1 MVQKVIRDRLDA
13 ILHWNISLVGGF
25 LGAYAILLHAGNFGS
40 AQTGNLMEMGAELV
54 SMEWFNVLLRLAAL
68 VLFGLGVASAYLLTN
83 FTKINMRK
91 LALWVDAA
99 ALALAS
105 MLPLEP
111 ALVGIYPI
119 FFASAFQWGVY
130 SGADGFNSATIFM
143 TNNFK
148 QSVLGW
154 LQYGLTKDKEF
165 KRKAILYT
173 YTVISFFLGVVLGA
187 WAVGQFGIYSAYV
200 GFLPLAA
207 ARTFIAVGGV
217 MSNGYLRKRDSG
229 GDGSRGG
236 RGDGRSRE
244 AGEGAE
250 AVKSVPCKV
259 STRCRKE
266 KRQETGFG
274 GNRMRKNAGA

>member
-1 MVQKVIRDRLDA
+1 
-13 ILHWNISLVGGF
+13 
-25 LGAYAILLHAGNFGS
+25 
-40 AQTGNLMEMGAELV
+40 
-54 SMEWFNVLLRLAAL
+54 
-68 VLFGLGVASAYLLTN
+68 
-83 FTKINMRK
+83 MRK

-173 YTVISFFLGVVLGA
+173 YTVISFFLGG
-187 WAVGQFGIYSAYV
+187 YSE
-200 GFLPLAA
+200 
-207 ARTFIAVGGV
+207 R
-217 MSNGYLRKRDSG
+217 
-229 GDGSRGG
+229 
-236 RGDGRSRE
+236 GRS
-244 AGEGAE
+244 
-250 AVKSVPCKV
+250 V
-259 STRCRKE
+259 SSASTAP
-266 KRQETGFG
+266 
-274 GNRMRKNAGA
+274 M

>member
-105 MLPLEP
+105 CCRLNRRWSEFIRFSL
-111 ALVGIYPI
+111 LCISVGRL
-119 FFASAFQWGVY
+119 F
-130 SGADGFNSATIFM
+130 
-143 TNNFK
+143 
-148 QSVLGW
+148 
-154 LQYGLTKDKEF
+154 
-165 KRKAILYT
+165 
-173 YTVISFFLGVVLGA
+173 
-187 WAVGQFGIYSAYV
+187 
-200 GFLPLAA
+200 
-207 ARTFIAVGGV
+207 
-217 MSNGYLRKRDSG
+217 
-229 GDGSRGG
+229 
-236 RGDGRSRE
+236 
-244 AGEGAE
+244 
-250 AVKSVPCKV
+250 
-259 STRCRKE
+259 RCR
-266 KRQETGFG
+266 RI
-274 GNRMRKNAGA
+274 

>member
-165 KRKAILYT
+165 KRKAILLYLYGHQLFPGRGT
-173 YTVISFFLGVVLGA
+173 RS
-187 WAVGQFGIYSAYV
+187 
-200 GFLPLAA
+200 
-207 ARTFIAVGGV
+207 VGGRSV
-217 MSNGYLRKRDSG
+217 RHLQRLCRLSAIG
-229 GDGSRGG
+229 GCENLYRGRYGS
-236 RGDGRSRE
+236 
-244 AGEGAE
+244 A
-250 AVKSVPCKV
+250 
-259 STRCRKE
+259 
-266 KRQETGFG
+266 
-274 GNRMRKNAGA
+274 

>member
-25 LGAYAILLHAGNFGS
+25 LGAYAILLHVGNFGS

-154 LQYGLTKDKEF
+154 LQYGLTRIRNLREKQ
-165 KRKAILYT
+165 
-173 YTVISFFLGVVLGA
+173 FF
-187 WAVGQFGIYSAYV
+187 IPIRSSAFP
-200 GFLPLAA
+200 G
-207 ARTFIAVGGV
+207 RGTRSVGGRSV
-217 MSNGYLRKRDSG
+217 RHLQRLCRLSAIG
-229 GDGSRGG
+229 GCENLYRGRYGS
-236 RGDGRSRE
+236 
-244 AGEGAE
+244 A
-250 AVKSVPCKV
+250 
-259 STRCRKE
+259 
-266 KRQETGFG
+266 
-274 GNRMRKNAGA
+274 

>member
-25 LGAYAILLHAGNFGS
+25 LGAYAILLHVGNFGS

-119 FFASAFQWGVY
+119 SLHPHF
-130 SGADGFNSATIFM
+130 SGASIPVPTD
-143 TNNFK
+143 
-148 QSVLGW
+148 
-154 LQYGLTKDKEF
+154 LT
-165 KRKAILYT
+165 
-173 YTVISFFLGVVLGA
+173 
-187 WAVGQFGIYSAYV
+187 
-200 GFLPLAA
+200 
-207 ARTFIAVGGV
+207 AR
-217 MSNGYLRKRDSG
+217 
-229 GDGSRGG
+229 
-236 RGDGRSRE
+236 RSL
-244 AGEGAE
+244 
-250 AVKSVPCKV
+250 
-259 STRCRKE
+259 
-266 KRQETGFG
+266 
-274 GNRMRKNAGA
+274 

>member
-105 MLPLEP
+105 MLALEP

-173 YTVISFFLGVVLGA
+173 YTVISFSWA
-187 WAVGQFGIYSAYV
+187 WYSE
-200 GFLPLAA
+200 
-207 ARTFIAVGGV
+207 R
-217 MSNGYLRKRDSG
+217 
-229 GDGSRGG
+229 
-236 RGDGRSRE
+236 GRS
-244 AGEGAE
+244 
-250 AVKSVPCKV
+250 V
-259 STRCRKE
+259 SSASTAP
-266 KRQETGFG
+266 
-274 GNRMRKNAGA
+274 M

>member
-1 MVQKVIRDRLDA
+1 
-13 ILHWNISLVGGF
+13 
-25 LGAYAILLHAGNFGS
+25 
-40 AQTGNLMEMGAELV
+40 
-54 SMEWFNVLLRLAAL
+54 
-68 VLFGLGVASAYLLTN
+68 
-83 FTKINMRK
+83 
-91 LALWVDAA
+91 
-99 ALALAS
+99 
-105 MLPLEP
+105 
-111 ALVGIYPI
+111 
-119 FFASAFQWGVY
+119 
-130 SGADGFNSATIFM
+130 M

-207 ARTFIAVGGV
+207 ARTFIAVGTAR
-217 MSNGYLRKRDSG
+217 LKRDSG

-250 AVKSVPCKV
+250 AVKSVPCKF
-259 STRCRKE
+259 SIRCRKE

>member
-105 MLPLEP
+105 K
-111 ALVGIYPI
+111 I
-119 FFASAFQWGVY
+119 
-130 SGADGFNSATIFM
+130 
-143 TNNFK
+143 
-148 QSVLGW
+148 
-154 LQYGLTKDKEF
+154 
-165 KRKAILYT
+165 
-173 YTVISFFLGVVLGA
+173 
-187 WAVGQFGIYSAYV
+187 
-200 GFLPLAA
+200 
-207 ARTFIAVGGV
+207 
-217 MSNGYLRKRDSG
+217 
-229 GDGSRGG
+229 G
-236 RGDGRSRE
+236 R
-244 AGEGAE
+244 AH
-250 AVKSVPCKV
+250 V
-259 STRCRKE
+259 
-266 KRQETGFG
+266 
-274 GNRMRKNAGA
+274 

>member
-217 MSNGYLRKRDSG
+217 MSNGYLRKSITEICRYKSLYPCFAKAEYSSDNATGNAFGAFMRYTHEGLLDS
-229 GDGSRGG
+229 
-236 RGDGRSRE
+236 
-244 AGEGAE
+244 
-250 AVKSVPCKV
+250 
-259 STRCRKE
+259 
-266 KRQETGFG
+266 
-274 GNRMRKNAGA
+274 